1 MIAWVL
7 QGLLGAA
14 FLAAG
19 AMKLVKT
26 REELL
31 AEGARM
37 AWVEDFSDSAV
48 RAIGVAEVLGAI
60 GVVLPKLTGILPFLT
75 PVAAAGLVLTMLGAA
90 ATHVRRGE
98 YPAVVPNVVLGGL
111 ALAVIWLQL

>member
-19 AMKLVKT
+19 ALKLAKT

-31 AEGARM
+31 AQGAKM

-48 RAIGVAEVLGAI
+48 RGIGAAEVLGAL
-60 GVVLPKLTGILPFLT
+60 GVVLPTLTGILPVLT

-90 ATHVRRGE
+90 ATHIRRGE
-98 YPAVVPNVVLGGL
+98 YPSVAPNAILAAL
-111 ALAVIWLQL
+111 ALGVIWLRM

>member
-1 MIAWVL
+1 MIAWIV

-19 AMKLVKT
+19 GMKLVKT
-26 REELL
+26 REALL

-37 AWVEDFSDSAV
+37 AWVEDFSDTAL
-48 RAIGVAEVLGAI
+48 RGIGVVEVLGAI
-60 GVVLPKLTGILPFLT
+60 GVVLPQLTGILPVLT

-98 YPAVVPNVVLGGL
+98 YPAVVPNLVLGGL
-111 ALAVIWLQL
+111 ALAVIWLRL

>member
-7 QGLLGAA
+7 QGLLGVA

-31 AEGARM
+31 AEGAKM
-37 AWVEDFSDSAV
+37 AWVEDFSASAV
-48 RAIGVAEVLGAI
+48 RGIGAVEVLGAI
-60 GVVLPKLTGILPFLT
+60 GVVLPELTGILPVLT
-75 PVAAAGLVLTMLGAA
+75 PVAAAGLALTMLGAA
-90 ATHVRRGE
+90 LTHVRRGE
-98 YPAVVPNVVLGGL
+98 YPAVAPNAVLAGL
-111 ALAVIWLQL
+111 AVAVLWLRL